1 MTETVSKLEEC
12 VVGLIRDDK
21 VPVPAYPAIATLVVK
36 TLRAPNYTLQSLI
49 KILSQDNAVC
59 AALLR
64 YANAGAFGGKTPVST
79 LPAAVGRLGGN
90 EVSRIA
96 IATTLGAESA
106 AAGPLVELRRKAW
119 RESVISAHLAATIA
133 PMRKLNE
140 DDMFMAGLLHD
151 FGKVLSIRAF
161 EIALRRLDIADAF
174 DVKTWDEIIERYHV
188 ELGMVLAVR
197 WALPP
202 NLSEVIARH
211 HVYNIDGDFKETVSF
226 IQCVDCAVRVI
237 EDEGTVDPTMLAK
250 TGLTPAEIAKV
261 IDLLPR
267 LATLV
272 ASFATPSPEPSAP
285 AVTAPPLSLGSPQRE
300 VSVDAQ
306 ITGAGSTGA
315 EAVKVTHIGPAGLL
329 CTAKSKL
336 VSNQLA
342 RIKFTIPETTTLID
356 MWVTVQSPT
365 TAAGYHAHEL
375 KPFAMPADLRD
386 SFMRWVRQAAAEQ
399 PSAPPP
405 LKQNATPVMRLALG

>member
-1 MTETVSKLEEC
+1 MSATLPKLESV
-12 VVGLIRDDK
+12 VVGLIRDDL

-36 TLRAPNYTLQSLI
+36 TLRAPNYTLQALI

-106 AAGPLVELRRKAW
+106 ATGPLVELRRKAW
-119 RESVISAHLAATIA
+119 RESVISAHIAATLA

-197 WALPP
+197 WMLPP
-202 NLSEVIARH
+202 DLSEVIARH
-211 HVYNIDGDFKETVSF
+211 HTYNLDSEFKDAVSF
-226 IQCVDCAVRVI
+226 IQCIDQVVRVL
-237 EDEGTVDPTMLAK
+237 EDEGTVDPTLLAK
-250 TGLTPAEIAKV
+250 TGLTPAEITKT

-272 ASFATPSPEPSAP
+272 ASFATPSPEPEAK
-285 AVTAPPLSLGSPQRE
+285 AVTPPPVSLGSPQRE
-300 VSVDAQ
+300 ANVDAL

-315 EAVKVTHIGPAGLL
+315 EPVKVTYVGPAGLL
-329 CTAKSKL
+329 CVARTKL

-342 RIKFTIPETTTLID
+342 RIKFALPDSAPIE

-365 TAAGYHAHEL
+365 SQGGVHTHEL

-386 SFMRWVRQAAAEQ
+386 QYMRWVRSAPAPTAA
-399 PSAPPP
+399 PAPPP
-405 LKQNATPVMRLALG
+405 LKTQAPIMRVALG